1 MKGLLFF
8 LIFFILLHILASTP
22 LHYIMLRFL
31 LSFLFLLLP
40 LGIYAQTLHI
50 ILVSDL
56 ENRQFGL
63 NGLRSQEQMLEV
75 FETVSQKL
83 NYKTDIIYLNK
94 RTFTSQTVKNTI
106 KRLRTQTNDIIIFYY
121 TGLGY
126 YPANSQSKYPFLQLN
141 DHLQK
146 PLSLDEIGNL
156 LLAKQVRLGVALAD
170 CPNEKLTVEKTIV
183 ERTPPQSLTIK
194 QADLRRSILKTMFL
208 GECGLLKA
216 SSTQPN
222 QKSFLVTDN
231 ITTIQMSIENE
242 KDTLKK
248 NTETRQK
255 GAIFTHSFYN
265 SFKNLLKNVSVEAI
279 KDASLTQLMK
289 NTQATMNEELNPMQ
303 TTNNE
308 QTAMWEFVAC
318 NATIKQ
324 QMVKLPPYLYPSNNE
339 ELQAKLNQ
347 VIATREVRLRN
358 EFAARLNDLF
368 AEEAF
373 VTVVQTNGYP
383 PKHPKFQTRINRL
396 DTENYFVSL
405 AASAEKIK
413 TVTIKNTMSRGQ
425 FLLEGIEI
433 EEVWK

>member
-1 MKGLLFF
+1 MFQSLLFF
-8 LIFFILLHILASTP
+8 L
-22 LHYIMLRFL
+22 FL
-31 LSFLFLLLP
+31 VLP
-40 LGIYAQTLHI
+40 FGVYAQTLHL

-75 FETVSQKL
+75 FGTVGQKL
-83 NYKTDIIYLNK
+83 NYKTDTIYLNK
-94 RTFTSQTVKNTI
+94 RTFTSQAVKHTI
-106 KRLRTQTNDIIIFYY
+106 KRLRTQTNDIIILYY

-183 ERTPPQSLTIK
+183 ERTPPPSLTIK
-194 QADLRRSILKTMFL
+194 QADLRKSILKTMFL

-265 SFKNLLKNVSVEAI
+265 SFKNLLKNVNIEAI
-279 KDASLTQLMK
+279 KDASLAQLMK
-289 NTQATMNEELNPMQ
+289 NTQATIKDELNPMQ

-308 QTAMWEFVAC
+308 QTAQWEFIGCQA
-318 NATIKQ
+318 NIKAQ
-324 QMVKLPPYLYPSNNE
+324 IVKLPSYLYPHDIG
-339 ELQAKLNQ
+339 ELEVKLNQ
-347 VIATREVRLRN
+347 LIATKDKRLRN

-368 AEEAF
+368 VEDAF
-373 VTVVQTNGYP
+373 VTVMQTNSYP
-383 PKHPKFQTRINRL
+383 PKDPKFRTRINRL
-396 DTENYFVSL
+396 DSENYFVSL

-413 TVTIKNTMSRGQ
+413 TVTIKNAISGRSGQ
-425 FLLEGIEI
+425 FSFEGMEV
-433 EEVWK
+433 EEVWKEF